1 MKWKGV
7 FYSFFLSLV
16 SYLFIHSFHFT
27 IEEYETWH
35 IGSASIPC
43 RTKEST
49 MIITKWEN
57 GKLKK
62 KKKEKGEKKREKG
75 KEMRENKIWEE
86 ENSPFPSLF
95 TISTFWTSFRQFTQE
110 STKNNLESNWKNVK
124 DSTDQRLFKF
134 PQYKE
139 KNKTKKPAESG
150 VGSFYFIPIF
160 KLKFCVCARSEHWSQ
175 IFKIMSPD

>member
-62 KKKEKGEKKREKG
+62 KKRKKERKKEKKERKWEKIKYERKKILHFPLCSLSLLFELHSDNLHKKALRTTWSQTERMWRTVQTKG
-75 KEMRENKIWEE
+75 
-86 ENSPFPSLF
+86 SLNF
-95 TISTFWTSFRQFTQE
+95 HSIR
-110 STKNNLESNWKNVK
+110 K
-124 DSTDQRLFKF
+124 
-134 PQYKE
+134 
-139 KNKTKKPAESG
+139 KTKQKNLQK
-150 VGSFYFIPIF
+150 VG
-160 KLKFCVCARSEHWSQ
+160 
-175 IFKIMSPD
+175 